1 MQLLHRVRGHRWVGA
16 LLIPAALFGAIACAR
31 AVAGPPR
38 AGKRATS
45 APASSDTMPV
55 SAIKPGMKGYAVT
68 VFEGTGTD
76 RFEIEVVDTIRNY
89 LPKQDAVLFKSS
101 DPRLEHSG
109 IVGGMSGSPI
119 YIDGKLV
126 GALSYGWRFNKD
138 PLGALTPIGNMLEVG
153 GLPYRP
159 DVLPHPKGKAR
170 EGASG
175 WADTMLGLRTDPLPA
190 RRKPAELD
198 PAEGLTQL
206 TVPLSVAGLSAG
218 PTQMLVDAFGLAPVR
233 GGSGGSGDADDKS
246 PVKWKPGDSVSVVL
260 VRGDSSVAGNGTVTW
275 VGPKGDRLLAF
286 GHSMLND
293 GPSNVPIATARVHTI
308 LASVERSVK
317 LSSPLQIDGL
327 MYQDRQAAI
336 ALRTDLRAPMIP
348 VVATIKG
355 PDPDLPAR
363 TYDNE
368 VASGVNLTP
377 NLAAVVLAEGV
388 DEAGRDA
395 TEVVVKVVHDIAL
408 ETSNGPRDVHI
419 EEEVF
424 FPQGVVG
431 RMLSG
436 SRGIVLLSAALDN
449 PFEVA
454 RIRKVRQEVRMEYA
468 APVDSIEMVRLSDSE
483 VHAGDIARIE
493 VTLRSYKGDARTETL
508 PLRIP
513 DDAGGEE
520 IQIEITGGDYVRPYR
535 PMPGDLD
542 TLITTLAT
550 SYPSRAMVASI
561 YRSHEGLSTKHGL
574 LNELPDS
581 VLETL
586 ADQSSTQDA
595 VRFKQLA
602 RRVIPTKTIIEGQHT
617 VRVNVLPRKT
627 TR

>member
-1 MQLLHRVRGHRWVGA
+1 
-16 LLIPAALFGAIACAR
+16 
-31 AVAGPPR
+31 
-38 AGKRATS
+38 
-45 APASSDTMPV
+45 MPV

-138 PLGALTPIGNMLEVG
+138 PLGALTPISNMLEVG

-175 WADTMLGLRTDPLPA
+175 WADTMLGLRTDPLPP
-190 RRKPAELD
+190 RRKAAELD

-206 TVPLSVAGLSAG
+206 TVPLSIGGLSAG
-218 PTQMLVDAFGLAPVR
+218 PTQMLVDSFGLTPVR
-233 GGSGGSGDADDKS
+233 GGSGGSDDADDKAAKVS
-246 PVKWKPGDSVSVVL
+246 WHPGDSVSVVL

-348 VVATIKG
+348 VTATIKG

-395 TEVVVKVVHDIAL
+395 TEVVVKVVHDISL
-408 ETSNGPRDVHI
+408 ETSNGPRDVHL

-468 APVDSIEMVRLSDSE
+468 APVDSIEMVRLRDAE
-483 VHAGDIARIE
+483 VHAGDIARVE
-493 VTLRSYKGDARTETL
+493 VTLRSYKGEDRVEVL

-561 YRSHEGLSTKHGL
+561 YRTSEGLSTKHGL

-617 VRVNVLPRKT
+617 VRVTVLPRKT